1 MDSPEPTPSLCPKNM
16 DLVTQEKIDFVEV
29 QCNALLDFVIASRA
43 VLTTEAHSTMN
54 WHFGVIVGGL
64 GFLVSNFSKSSPP
77 PWWVTVGIT
86 AAMLTSIVAAR
97 LLLKEA
103 LKPTAIIPKG
113 NEPRNLL
120 TDEAMEYSLP
130 WVKLKEISS
139 LQQRIDSVRSDNRL
153 KSEAII
159 DARRLLTLLP
169 GVAIIASILTYLVL
183 GGASPS
189 TFGPSPAADSAEVE
203 K

>member
-77 PWWVTVGIT
+77 PWWVTAGI
-86 AAMLTSIVAAR
+86 AGAMLTSMAAAW

-103 LKPTAIIPKG
+103 LRPAALLPKG

-120 TDEAMEYSLP
+120 TDEALEHSLP

-139 LQQRIDSVRSDNRL
+139 FQQRIDSLRGDNRL

-159 DARRLLTLLP
+159 DARRLLTLIP
-169 GVAIIASILTYLVL
+169 VVAMIFSLITLAVL
-183 GGASPS
+183 GDAAPS
-189 TFGPSPAADSAEVE
+189 IDNQSRAADSAAVE
-203 K
+203 